1 VQDFRGYMKKIIV
14 LIISLSGCYLPLAR
28 DDFSIL
34 KNDIFK
40 DLIVKSSVGRSSP
53 SIGDRSHGVAK
64 LEPSILQAIS
74 QEYFINKS
82 KYEVIELF
90 KNAQG
95 SCDFTFEDEAVLMC
109 EVVRQWKL
117 KDVGAKYNGEWP
129 KPTAKLGYT
138 FYLSGSL
145 SVVGVEVNISDV
157 TNYQRNRIS
166 KE

>member
-1 VQDFRGYMKKIIV
+1 V
-14 LIISLSGCYLPLAR
+14 AR
-28 DDFSIL
+28 DDFSTL
-34 KNDIFK
+34 QNDIFK

-64 LEPSILQAIS
+64 LEPSFLQAIS

-95 SCDFTFEDEAVLMC
+95 SCDFTFKDEAVLMC

-117 KDVGAKYNGEWP
+117 KDVGAKYHGERP
-129 KPTAKLGYT
+129 KPTAKLGYK
-138 FYLSGSL
+138 FHISDSL

-157 TNYQRNRIS
+157 TIYQRRRIN